1 MLFTRFAQNFLLS
14 AAIGGM
20 SYIIQLYGAKSL
32 PATVLYPFI
41 TGGRIVFSALTG
53 AAIFKEKLSGRVI
66 LKCTPCQG
74 HSVFYF
80 QKIRTLSFIRIQGF
94 LQ

>member
-20 SYIIQLYGAKSL
+20 SYIKLYGAKSL
-32 PATVLYPFI
+32 PATVLYPLI

-53 AAIFKEKLSGRVI
+53 AAVFKEKLSGRVI
-66 LKCTPCQG
+66 PKCTPCQG

>member
-53 AAIFKEKLSGRVI
+53 AAVFKEKLSGRVI
-66 LKCTPCQG
+66 LKCTLVKDIQFFIFKKFG
-74 HSVFYF
+74 H
-80 QKIRTLSFIRIQGF
+80 
-94 LQ
+94 

>member
-53 AAIFKEKLSGRVI
+53 AAVFKEKLSGRVI
-66 LKCTPCQG
+66 PLVKDIQ
-74 HSVFYF
+74 F
-80 QKIRTLSFIRIQGF
+80 FIRKIKIISRKPVK
-94 LQ
+94 